1 MLRHDLQV
9 VNIDNNNN
17 ISWLTVGF
25 PVLTMQSLKSLKI
38 SAAITIEKSW
48 FLILTSQVT
57 DSSQLYMRSYTI
69 CTF

>member
-17 ISWLTVGF
+17 ISWLTVVF

-48 FLILTSQVT
+48 FLIYTSQVT
-57 DSSQLYMRSYTI
+57 DSSQMYMRSYTI
-69 CTF
+69 CT